1 MDVDSINWE
10 WDLMGTIKEMA
21 EKGWFD
27 EYSNSHFLI
36 KAIKGKMDYFQG
48 KEHLIIDRSYWG
60 EDGTNATTFLM
71 NFSIKFQI
79 LKDAFPAKDIEGFV
93 KNQMS
98 AGKKNYQE
106 DQFIR
111 ALSEIHVLIFM
122 IGFGPGEFKE
132 ALYEPPIG
140 NNKKNPEARLIYK
153 NDITI
158 DIEVKTP
165 GFNTSA
171 ENLKESLF
179 IPGILMEHEELKTV
193 RSLCREN
200 NIIFKAPRINKLKDY
215 INSAGEKFVKP
226 PNNRHLNILFINWTY
241 TDMDRKGYI
250 EPYSLLY
257 NNLNGI
263 LKNKDWCQRQGIDKG
278 ALEKISAIVVY
289 QDTFNSLLFGD
300 FRYQWQYYTFRML
313 PNMCMDPELLDVNIL
328 KDALRMN
335 PPPDGEEL
343 MPYTMRFANSRIQ
356 NALNVT
362 TYMNRLIKSKIDPHK
377 DNMTYFDEDY
387 QFKKTIKEKENYKQV
402 YKMAKDGI
410 ISHVDGVPVQ
420 DFFGN

>member
-1 MDVDSINWE
+1 MDIHSINWE

-27 EYSNSHFLI
+27 EYSNNHFLI
-36 KAIKGKMDYFQG
+36 KAIKGNMDYFQG
-48 KEHLIIDRSYWG
+48 KEHLIIDKSYWVG
-60 EDGTNATTFLM
+60 DEINATTFLI
-71 NFSIKFQI
+71 NFSTKFQI
-79 LKDAFPAKDIEGFV
+79 LKNAFPTKDIEGFV

-111 ALSEIHVLIFM
+111 ALSEMHVLIFM
-122 IGFGPGEFKE
+122 IGFGPGELKE

-140 NNKKNPEARLIYK
+140 KNKKNPEARLIYE

-165 GFNTSA
+165 GFNTSV
-171 ENLKESLF
+171 ENFKESLF
-179 IPGILMEHEELKTV
+179 IPGILMEHGEIKTV
-193 RSLCREN
+193 SNLCKEN
-200 NIIFKAPRINKLKDY
+200 KITFKAPRINKLKDY
-215 INSAGEKFVKP
+215 INSAGDKFIKP

-263 LKNKDWCQRQGIDKG
+263 LKNKDWWQIQGINKE

-313 PNMCMDPELLDVNIL
+313 PNMCMDPKLLDVNIL
-328 KDALRMN
+328 KEALRMN
-335 PPPDGEEL
+335 PPDGEEL
-343 MPYTMRFANSRIQ
+343 MPYTMRVGNSRIQ
-356 NALNVT
+356 DALNVT
-362 TYMNRLIKSKIDPHK
+362 TYMNTLIKSKIDSDI

-387 QFKKTIKEKENYKQV
+387 QFKKIMDAKENYKKMN
-402 YKMAKDGI
+402 KMAQDGI
-410 ISHVDGVPVQ
+410 ISHVDGIPV
-420 DFFGN
+420 